1 MGTDLLSDD
10 GRHEERVRQPYC
22 QQVHF
27 LRVVNLFP
35 EVKRIEDNTTKHFCA
50 VITLLLYIT

>member
-27 LRVVNLFP
+27 LRMVNLFP
-35 EVKRIEDNTTKHFCA
+35 EVKRIEDNTTKHFSR
-50 VITLLLYIT
+50 